1 MNYIIPIV
9 SLGVLIMLLKI
20 YDKKEPF
27 SSIENI
33 GNLTKLQ
40 NFYNMEKLITQTK
53 PITNTKLMS
62 SIDELEI
69 LYREVNNNYL
79 DNMLLSDKLN
89 LEIKKNIFIFNPT
102 HVNARHWYS
111 WGSRN
116 SNELNEPYKLLCM
129 QSVIKN
135 MGNIYNVVIINDDS
149 FEKLIPNWKIDM
161 NKYSGVVKSQ
171 LQTLGLLKIIYLY
184 GGLMLPS
191 SFLCFKNLE
200 ELLNIKEF
208 FVSNLQNN
216 SILPSETCVSLKIF
230 GAQRNNSQL
239 KEFINEFSILNS
251 NDYTDDITFNGK
263 VKKILYKM
271 ILSNSIKEL
280 PPKTFGVVDANCKLV
295 TTKDL
300 LSEKK
305 VSFSNSCLG
314 LYINDKEI
322 LDRYSYQWFAR
333 MSAEQ
338 ILTSNLEI
346 SKLMLKTL
354 SN

>member
-33 GNLTKLQ
+33 GNLTNLK
-40 NFYNMEKLITQTK
+40 NFYNMEKLISETQ
-53 PITNTKLMS
+53 PIANTNVMS
-62 SIDELEI
+62 NIDELEKI
-69 LYREVNNNYL
+69 YSMINNNSL
-79 DNMLLSDKLN
+79 DTMLVSDKLN
-89 LEIKKNIFIFNPT
+89 LEAKENIFIFNPT

-116 SNELNEPYKLLCM
+116 STELNEPYKLLCM
-129 QSVIKN
+129 QSIIKKHGDN
-135 MGNIYNVVIINDDS
+135 FNIVIINDDS
-149 FEKLIPNWKIDM
+149 FKKLIPNWKIDM

-200 ELLNIKEF
+200 QF
-208 FVSNLQNN
+208 FPSGDLVVGTLQNN
-216 SILPSETCVSLKIF
+216 SIIPSETCVSLKLF
-230 GAQRNNSQL
+230 SARKNSLLL
-239 KEFINEFSILNS
+239 KKLINEVSILNS
-251 NDYTDDITFNGK
+251 GNYTDDITFNGK
-263 VKKILYKM
+263 VQKLIYKM
-271 ILSNSIKEL
+271 ITEKLAFEIS
-280 PPKTFGVVDANCKLV
+280 PKILGVVDANCKLV

-300 LSEKK
+300 LSEKNIK
-305 VSFSNSCLG
+305 FSNDCIG